1 MPKLPTI
8 SVNIPVRTNESAK
21 VVLKSLRKVAYP
33 KKNIEI
39 ILIEGNHIARQRNEG
54 ISKSKGKIIYL
65 LDNDSV
71 VHKDSFKILAREFLN
86 KKVAAVGGPSLTPR
100 ESGNYLN
107 RVIGYAL
114 ETFFGALR
122 MRHKWS
128 QESNTKN
135 RKDYAFL
142 GANLALRKE
151 YVRKIGGFDE
161 KIIPCEETELLRRLN
176 KKGYQLKYM
185 NTVYIYRYQR
195 GTVQDLMKQFHHYGR
210 GRMKQ
215 VLKFP
220 LPEDVLFVFPVGF
233 IIYSISLLFFH
244 PLWYLFPLSCYFF
257 LGFAT
262 SLKASIKYKK
272 IDLLFSMTP
281 IFLIIHLSYAVG
293 LIHEFLDHVISLIQ
307 TGKNVTEIIHI
318 RVKRVYL

>member
-8 SVNIPVRTNESAK
+8 SVNIPVRTNDSAK
-21 VVLKSLRKVAYP
+21 IVLKSLRKVDYP
-33 KKNIEI
+33 RKNIEI

-54 ISKSKGKIIYL
+54 ISKSKGKIVYL

-71 VHKDSFKILAREFLN
+71 VHKDSFKILAKEFLN

-107 RVIGYAL
+107 RVIGYVL

-128 QESNTKN
+128 QESNAKN

-142 GANLALRKE
+142 GANLALRKA
-151 YVRKIGGFDE
+151 YVQKLGGFDE

-185 NTVYIYRYQR
+185 NTMYIYRYQR
-195 GTVQDLMKQFHHYGR
+195 GTAQDLMKQFHYYGR

-215 VLKFP
+215 ILKYP
-220 LPEDVLFVFPVGF
+220 LPEDVLFVFPIGF
-233 IIYSISLLFFH
+233 IAYLLSLLVFH
-244 PLWYLFPLSCYFF
+244 PLWYFLPLLCYLL
-257 LGFAT
+257 LGLAT

-272 IDLLFSMTP
+272 IDLLFSMLP
-281 IFLIIHLSYAVG
+281 VFLIIHLSYAIG
-293 LIHEFLDHVISLIQ
+293 LIHEFLDYLSSLVQ
-307 TGKNVTEIIHI
+307 AQKNASEIVHI
-318 RVKRVYL
+318 RIKRVYL